1 MSKKQ
6 KKEIVDLMSVI
17 SLGDSG
23 TGKTSI
29 LKRYIEN
36 KFDENNASTIGM
48 EFRKKNIE
56 IKDGNTILLKLIDS
70 AGQEKYR
77 ALTKSYI
84 NNVNAV
90 LFVFA
95 FNDKNS
101 FECLEGWMNLFKES
115 YRGEDYIPMYL
126 VGNKCDLERDVSN
139 DLINQ
144 FKEVYKGIKYYE
156 TSAKEN
162 RGINELFEEIA
173 EDLYKILVKEE
184 GNRRNNFRNKLILRT
199 YDKKKSNKGNCVC
212 S

>member
-1 MSKKQ
+1 MRKKQ

-77 ALTKSYI
+77 ALAKSYI

-101 FECLEGWMNLFKES
+101 F
-115 YRGEDYIPMYL
+115 
-126 VGNKCDLERDVSN
+126 
-139 DLINQ
+139 
-144 FKEVYKGIKYYE
+144 
-156 TSAKEN
+156 
-162 RGINELFEEIA
+162 
-173 EDLYKILVKEE
+173 
-184 GNRRNNFRNKLILRT
+184 
-199 YDKKKSNKGNCVC
+199 
-212 S
+212 